1 MSPLDAGS
9 LFLFTALF
17 TGLET
22 MKRLILF
29 LAACLLGVVFARFH
43 VPIPYMLGGML
54 AALAAKKNQG
64 SEISWPVNWRNW
76 MLGVAGYGIG
86 RNCNLETLQQLSHHT
101 VSVLLTGVLTIL
113 VSVLIAVWVYRCTY
127 SNLLTCVLGAMPG
140 GMTQMLL
147 MTEED
152 SRADANAV
160 VVSQTLRFFGVVVAV
175 PFLAIS
181 LFEANSV
188 ESVNIINKTW
198 TWGWLWLVPITF
210 AGRRLAERLKIP
222 TGSLLGP
229 IILSA
234 VVSCLWKP
242 MDAVPGIFMAF
253 AQLHIGLYIGLMLD
267 NERLLMTRRLIPYFL
282 AGTVIMIIA
291 SIVFAIV
298 LSRYFQFSV
307 TAAFLAMAPG
317 GIGEMCLAGLSM
329 GEDVSL
335 ILTYQLVRVLL
346 INLTV
351 PFIVKWY
358 SRTHAC
364 N

>member
-1 MSPLDAGS
+1 
-9 LFLFTALF
+9 
-17 TGLET
+17 
-22 MKRLILF
+22 MKRAFLF
-29 LAACLLGVVFARFH
+29 LAACLLGFIFDQFH
-43 VPIPYMLGGML
+43 VPIPYMLGGIL
-54 AALAAKKNQG
+54 AALSAKTICDFG
-64 SEISWPVNWRNW
+64 ITWPVNWRNW
-76 MLGVAGYGIG
+76 MLGVVGYGIG
-86 RNCNLETLQQLSHHT
+86 RNCTLETVQQLSHHT
-101 VSVLLTGVLTIL
+101 VSVLLTGVLIIL
-113 VSVLIAVWVYRCTY
+113 VSLLIAVWVYRCSY

-152 SRADANAV
+152 TRADANAV

-181 LFEANSV
+181 LFDANSV
-188 ESVNIINKTW
+188 ETVNIIKKTW
-198 TWGWLWLVPITF
+198 TWGWLWLVPVTF
-210 AGRRLAERLKIP
+210 AGRRIADWLKVP

-229 IILSA
+229 IIFSA
-234 VVSCLWKP
+234 VTSCLWEP
-242 MDAVPGIFMAF
+242 LDAVPGIVMAF

-267 NERLLMTRRLIPYFL
+267 NERLLKTRQLIPYFL
-282 AGTVIMIIA
+282 AGTVIMIMA

-298 LSRYFQFSV
+298 LSGYLKFSV
-307 TAAFLAMAPG
+307 TAAFLAVAPG

-358 SRTHAC
+358 FQTHSC
-364 N
+364 D